1 MTLLELV
8 IATSMLAMV
17 MAAISVVMRTGR
29 QAWEAH
35 EADYERV
42 EAAQATLRH
51 IVRRARQT
59 IQVAN
64 VSPDTE
70 DSGFLF
76 LRMPDDSIEVWDH
89 DDSTNTVNYGVTA
102 ANSLL
107 ANHVTGLR
115 FTGYE
120 ADGTTVTV
128 VPDQIRAM
136 QIEVTVQMPVE
147 AGGTRQFRSW
157 VWIRSW

>member
-17 MAAISVVMRTGR
+17 MAAISVVMRTSR
-29 QAWEAH
+29 LAWEAH

-51 IVRRARQT
+51 MIRRARQAIEVT
-59 IQVAN
+59 NIT
-64 VSPDTE
+64 PDTE
-70 DSGFLF
+70 DSGSLS

-89 DDSTNTVNYGVTA
+89 DDSTNSVNYGVSA

-107 ANHVTGLR
+107 AVNVTGLR

-128 VPDQIRAM
+128 VPDQVRAM
-136 QIEVTVQMPVE
+136 QMEVTVQMPVE
-147 AGGTRQFRSW
+147 SGGTRQFRSW